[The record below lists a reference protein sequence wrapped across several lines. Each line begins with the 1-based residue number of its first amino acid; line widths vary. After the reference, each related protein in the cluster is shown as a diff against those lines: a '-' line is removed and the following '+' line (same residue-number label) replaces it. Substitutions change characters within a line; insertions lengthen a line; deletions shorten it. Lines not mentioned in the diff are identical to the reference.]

1 MVNEIK
7 KIKNKREIGIRK
19 IWKGMKK
26 ERKRRKKKIL
36 DKRKRNLVRK

>member
-7 KIKNKREIGIRK
+7 KIKNKKEIGIRK